1 MAYFLAGSGGPL
13 QPRGP
18 GLQPNQP
25 IALGTVLKLRA
36 RPEPDPTVE
45 PEVTTRIRSR
55 SGSKLTARL
64 VDIEDEGIHP
74 YPCEQ
79 NRAHI

>member
-25 IALGTVLKLRA
+25 IASSSILNLMWEVKTPPAFTLQPGKSISKYPYQLSLKFQRPYSLLG
-36 RPEPDPTVE
+36 
-45 PEVTTRIRSR
+45 
-55 SGSKLTARL
+55 
-64 VDIEDEGIHP
+64 
-74 YPCEQ
+74 C
-79 NRAHI
+79 